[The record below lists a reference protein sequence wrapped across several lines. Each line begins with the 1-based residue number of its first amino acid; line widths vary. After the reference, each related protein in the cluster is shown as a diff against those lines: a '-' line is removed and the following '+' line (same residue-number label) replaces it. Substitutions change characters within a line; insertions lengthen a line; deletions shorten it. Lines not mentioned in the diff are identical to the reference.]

1 MITAVWTGGIG
12 TSSGGMRAGAHVLTM
27 AADPINR
34 GILRSVLEEP
44 LQVPD
49 GHFEVTPE
57 GREGLFVAFVVER
70 WLQSAPEGPIDFAGK
85 EAGLAVAALVE
96 GWSSGLIH
104 ALAQRPPQTFR
115 ELQRAV
121 DGLGKRALRRTLS
134 AMRRAGQVEVH
145 TSADGDAAAYA
156 PTDWLRAGV
165 AALAAAARVERRDPR
180 ADTVPIDALDVE
192 AAFLLSLPLLEL
204 PQDLTGGCRLGV
216 SLEDD
221 TWAPIG
227 EPDPSMAGV
236 TARIDRGRV
245 VSCTAGLD
253 LRADTWG
260 AGTASDWLDTV
271 IEPDAKRVRTGGDR
285 RLAALL
291 LNGLHQTLFGVPTR

>member
-1 MITAVWTGGIG
+1 M
-12 TSSGGMRAGAHVLTM
+12 SSGGMRAGAQVLTM

-49 GHFEVTPE
+49 GYFEVTAE

-85 EAGLAVAALVE
+85 EAGVAVTALAE

-104 ALAQRPPQTFR
+104 ALAQRPHTFR

-134 AMRRAGQVEVH
+134 AMRRAGQVEVRDS
-145 TSADGDAAAYA
+145 TDAGAAVYA
-156 PTDWLRAGV
+156 ATDWLRAGV
-165 AALAAAARVERRDPR
+165 ATLIASARVERRDPTAVR
-180 ADTVPIDALDVE
+180 VPIDALDVE

-204 PQDLTGGCRLGV
+204 PEDLTGGCRLGV

-221 TWAPIG
+221 TGAPIG

-236 TARIDRGRV
+236 TAWVDRGRV
-245 VSCTAGLD
+245 VSCTPGLD

-260 AGTASDWLDTV
+260 AGTAMDWLDTV

-291 LNGLHQTLFGVPTR
+291 LNSLHQTLFGVQTRG